1 MKKWVEELNRHF
13 SKEEMQMVNRHM
25 KRCWTLLMNREMQN
39 QMWYYLKPVRMA
51 IIKRPQI
58 TYTGKDVEKRKS
70 SHTAD
75 GNENVCNHYGKQ
87 YGDFSKNKNLKIDL
101 SYNPAILLLEIYP
114 KTPKSSDSD
123 KLNKIS
129 APQCQLQHYLQMQRH
144 RHNLSVHQ
152 QINR

>member
-1 MKKWVEELNRHF
+1 
-13 SKEEMQMVNRHM
+13 
-25 KRCWTLLMNREMQN
+25 
-39 QMWYYLKPVRMA
+39 MA

-129 APQCQLQHYLQMQRH
+129 APQCQLQHYLQIAKTEKPKCPSMDK
-144 RHNLSVHQ
+144 
-152 QINR
+152 QIKKLWYICTMEYYSALEKKEILPFETT

>member
-1 MKKWVEELNRHF
+1 
-13 SKEEMQMVNRHM
+13 
-25 KRCWTLLMNREMQN
+25 
-39 QMWYYLKPVRMA
+39 MA